1 MKFGTTEA
9 TSFKFG

>member
-1 MKFGTTEA
+1 LL